1 MSLRKQAVHGIFW
14 TFTQQISVQLIG
26 FVVQIVLARV
36 LLPADFGLIGM
47 IMVFIAVG
55 NSLIDSGMTSSLIR
69 KSDANQLDY
78 STVFWMN
85 LIFSVLV
92 YAIVFF
98 CSPLIAD
105 FYTQPVLSPL
115 LRLYAVTFIIQAFM
129 SVQTTRLTKEM
140 RFKVQMMMQIP
151 SVIVGGVVGVILAKM
166 GFGVWSLVWMHLTKT
181 TIFTIQHWVFAGWS
195 PSFVIDKQLLRFHF
209 LYGYKLTLS
218 GILNQ
223 IYSNVYNIVIGRF
236 FPVSEL
242 GYYTQATKLRQLPIS
257 NITSALEKVTFPI
270 FAKIQDDDK
279 RLKEAYKKLM
289 LQVIFLV
296 APIMVLLMLVAKP
309 TFVFLLTDKWLP
321 AVPYFQLLCVSG
333 ILYPFH
339 SYNLNILKV
348 KGRTDLFLKLE
359 IIKKIIITVGI
370 GISIF
375 WGIYGL
381 LFFQVANSFIAL
393 SINMRY
399 SGKFIDYSGR
409 QQLKDLVPTI
419 LIAAIIGLA
428 LGAII
433 HFQLLPVDRLSNFVQ
448 ILIIS
453 TLYIGLYLGANFI
466 IKSQAL
472 IEFKQIIL
480 RK

>member
-14 TFTQQISVQLIG
+14 TFTQQISVQLIS
-26 FVVQIVLARV
+26 FVVQIVLARL
-36 LLPADFGLIGM
+36 LLPAEFGLIGM

-69 KSDANQLDY
+69 KSEANQLDY

-92 YAIVFF
+92 YAIIFF

-105 FYTQPVLSPL
+105 FYKQPILSPL
-115 LRLYAVTFIIQAFM
+115 LRLFAVTFIIQAFM

-151 SVIVGGVVGVILAKM
+151 SVIIGGVVGVVLAKM
-166 GFGVWSLVWMHLTKT
+166 GFGVWSLIWMYLTQT

-195 PSFVIDKQLLRFHF
+195 PSFVIDKQLLKSHF

-218 GILNQ
+218 GLLDQ
-223 IYSNVYNIVIGRF
+223 IYTNIYNIVIGKF
-236 FPVSEL
+236 FLASEL
-242 GYYTQATKLRQLPIS
+242 GYYTQAVKLRQLPIS
-257 NITSALEKVTFPI
+257 NITSALNKVTFPI
-270 FAKIQDDDK
+270 FAKIQDDNK

-296 APIMVLLMLVAKP
+296 APIMVLLILVAKP
-309 TFVFLLTDKWLP
+309 TFSLLLTDKWLP
-321 AVPYFQLLCVSG
+321 AVPYFQILCVAG

-348 KGRTDLFLKLE
+348 KGRTNLFLKLE
-359 IIKKIIITVGI
+359 VIKKIIITI
-370 GISIF
+370 GIAVAVF

-381 LFFQVANSFIAL
+381 LFFQVANSIIAL
-393 SINMRY
+393 WINTRY
-399 SGKFIDYSGR
+399 SGQLIDYSGW
-409 QQLKDLVPTI
+409 QQFKDLVPTVALAVVI
-419 LIAAIIGLA
+419 GLGLAAIT
-428 LGAII
+428 
-433 HFQLLPVDRLSNFVQ
+433 HFQLIPVDKLSNFAE
-448 ILIIS
+448 IIIVS
-453 TLYIGLYLGANFI
+453 TTYLGTYLGASFI
-466 IKSQAL
+466 MKSRAL